1 MRGISFGL
9 AIAVTAILM
18 IAASSPTLAASFN
31 KRDAAFLFDGRKVR
45 VEVFRPAGDAPGPA
59 ALVLHGAS
67 GIGEGFYVYPFAK
80 ALAARGVTAFVVRY
94 YDGLGGRKRKA
105 SPAIFRLRER
115 VMKAAVDF
123 VSVQKYVLSDRIGV
137 YGMSLGGFHAL
148 ALGAQDKR
156 IRSVVSLNGAMS
168 SHIPLSQLEHMPP
181 TLILHSGRDR
191 VVPLNRTLKLKRA
204 MEKAGVEGQIKIYKG
219 EGHSLSRRAHADA
232 VESVAGF
239 LSSELGAARPV
250 ATSGGEPRR

>member
-18 IAASSPTLAASFN
+18 IAASSPTSAASF
-31 KRDAAFLFDGRKVR
+31 KQRDAAFLFDGRKVR

-67 GIGEGFYVYPFAK
+67 GVGQGFYVYPFAK
-80 ALAARGVTAFVVRY
+80 ELAARGVTAFVVRY

-123 VSVQKYVLSDRIGV
+123 VSVQSYVSPDRIGV

-156 IRSVVSLNGAMS
+156 IKSVVSLNGAMS
-168 SHIPLSQLEHMPP
+168 SHIPNSILKDMPP
-181 TLILHSGRDR
+181 TLILHSGQDR
-191 VVPLNRTLKLKRA
+191 ILPLNRTLKLKRA
-204 MEKAGVEGQIKIYKG
+204 MEQAGADSQIKIYKG

-239 LSSELGAARPV
+239 LATELGAARPF
-250 ATSGGEPRR
+250 AASGGGPRR

>member
-1 MRGISFGL
+1 MRGISIGVAL
-9 AIAVTAILM
+9 AITAIVM
-18 IAASSPTLAASFN
+18 IAASSPTFAASFN

-45 VEVFRPAGDAPGPA
+45 VEVFRPVGDAPGPA

-67 GIGEGFYVYPFAK
+67 GIGQGFYVYPFAK
-80 ALAARGVTAFVVRY
+80 ALAAKGVTAFVVRY
-94 YDGLGGRKRKA
+94 YDGIGGGKRKA

-123 VSVQKYVLSDRIGV
+123 VSVQSYVLSDRIGV

-148 ALGAQDKR
+148 ALGVQDKR

-168 SHIPLSQLEHMPP
+168 NHIPTSQLNNMPP
-181 TLILHSGRDR
+181 TLILHAGRDR

-204 MEKAGVEGQIKIYKG
+204 MERAGVDGQIKIYKG

-232 VESVAGF
+232 VESVAEF
-239 LSSELGAARPV
+239 LASELGAARPV
-250 ATSGGEPRR
+250 ATIAGGAHR